1 LTSLFEL
8 ISNIINRVYQI
19 KNFALALAFDNLSLN
34 NEVDN
39 IIYSIIVVTL
49 QSLSTQSII
58 QIILRIKFV
67 KILNYLIV

>member
-49 QSLSTQSII
+49 RSLSTQSII